1 METPKIRTF
10 TDLLAWREG
19 HKLVLLVYRMTKD
32 MPQRE
37 WFSLIDQMRR
47 AVVSITSNIAEGFGR
62 QTLKEKTQFY
72 YMAQGSLI
80 ELKNQILIS
89 QDLKYLSQEQF
100 DEIANQAN
108 HAHRLLQGLITAT
121 KKKMRATS

>member
-1 METPKIRTF
+1 METPKIKTF
-10 TDLLAWREG
+10 TDLLTWREG

-62 QTLKEKTQFY
+62 QTL
-72 YMAQGSLI
+72 
-80 ELKNQILIS
+80 
-89 QDLKYLSQEQF
+89 
-100 DEIANQAN
+100 
-108 HAHRLLQGLITAT
+108 R
-121 KKKMRATS
+121 KKHNFIIWHKGH